1 MQALQKTF
9 ALILFASI
17 LSACA
22 SLPNSIT
29 PTPRPNAT
37 PLANASETNTP
48 TPAASQ
54 LNVEEEA
61 LRGKQVQVWHPWFGA
76 EASLFESQVAQF
88 NTENEWG
95 ILISAESKG
104 NYSELFF
111 QTEDALKNSSNPQVV
126 IAFPEHA
133 LGWQEDVV
141 DLNPYVNDPLYGLNT
156 SEISDFPSVIWTQDE
171 VDGKRYGLPA
181 QRTARFILY
190 NRSWA
195 RELGFD
201 SPPATSVE
209 FERQACA
216 ANKAVGADDNPDNNA
231 LGGWLIDTHAITAL
245 SWMVAFDGGV
255 QEEDGYRFLAPG
267 NIDAF
272 KYVKVLQQKSCAW
285 VASPELSNFDRFA
298 ARQALFATAGL
309 EDLSDQS
316 RAFTAVGNQ
325 DEWTVLAFP
334 GVERDGLVVYG
345 SSFVM
350 FKSDDATQLA
360 SWLFMRWMLSPENQA
375 RWVQSTGLFPL
386 RDSTM
391 NLLADYSAEHPQWAS
406 AVELLSEG
414 ELTPQLASWRVVRI
428 MLGDAFR
435 DMFDT
440 IRHPDLTDGQV
451 PLILRQMD
459 QTVEDISK

>member
-1 MQALQKTF
+1 MLTLRK
-9 ALILFASI
+9 LWIILFLLTSI

-22 SLPNSIT
+22 SPPNSIT
-29 PTPRPNAT
+29 QTPRPNAT
-37 PLANASETNTP
+37 GNASVTNTP

-54 LNVEEEA
+54 LNIEEDA

-76 EASLFESQVAQF
+76 EASLFESQMAQF

-95 ILISAESKG
+95 IIVSAESKG

-111 QTEDALKNSSNPQVV
+111 HTDEALKDSSNPQIV

-133 LGWQEDVV
+133 LVWQEHVV
-141 DLNPYVNDPLYGLNT
+141 DLYPYVNDPFYGL
-156 SEISDFPSVIWTQDE
+156 SADEISDFPQVIWIQDE
-171 VDGKRYGLPA
+171 VDGKRYGVPA

-190 NRSWA
+190 NQSWA

-201 SPPATSVE
+201 SPPSTSAE

-216 ANKAVGADDNPDNNA
+216 ANKALGADDNPDNNA
-231 LGGWLIDTHAITAL
+231 LGGWLIDTHAITPL
-245 SWMVAFDGGV
+245 SWMVAFNGGV
-255 QEEDGYRFLAPG
+255 QEEEGYRFLAPG

-285 VASPELSNFDRFA
+285 VPSPELSAFDRFA

-309 EDLSDQS
+309 EDLTDQS
-316 RAFTAVGNQ
+316 RAFTAAGNK
-325 DEWTVLAFP
+325 DEWTVLTFP

-391 NLLADYSAEHPQWAS
+391 NLLSDYSADHSQWAE
-406 AVELLSEG
+406 AVKLLSKG
-414 ELTPQLASWRVVRI
+414 ETTPQLASWRLVRI
-428 MLGDAFR
+428 MLEDGFR
-435 DMFDT
+435 DMFDI

-459 QTVEDISK
+459 QTAEELNQ